1 MELKVDKLTNTQLA
15 LYLGVVKSV
24 EGGTETVE
32 TYANEYLKWLK
43 NNE

>member
-1 MELKVDKLTNTQLA
+1 MELKIDKLTNTQLA

-24 EGGTETVE
+24 EGGTKAVV
-32 TYANEYLKWLK
+32 TYANEYLNWLK